1 MHMLD
6 RLPELLESDPALRR
20 RGRHMDTRFLV
31 AVGDAEWLVR
41 VRDGAVTVE
50 KGPFVGRSWSFA
62 LRGAADAWAGLWQPV
77 PPPQAND
84 IFALVKHGRMVV
96 EGDLHPFFA
105 NLLFIKGL
113 LALPGR
119 VGAAA

>member
-1 MHMLD
+1 MFD
-6 RLPELLESDPALRR
+6 QLPALAAADPALSR
-20 RGRHMDTRFLV
+20 RGRHMDACFLV
-31 AVGDAEWLVR
+31 AVGADEWLVR
-41 VRDGAVTVE
+41 VREGAVTVE
-50 KGPFVGRSWSFA
+50 HGPFVGRSWDFA

-84 IFALVKHGRMVV
+84 IFALVKAGRMTV
-96 EGDLHPFFA
+96 EGDLHPFFS